1 LQGLAASTAAV
12 VVVYHL
18 ATDIEPALRRL
29 QQSVARLLVVDN
41 HEQGHPALAEL
52 AARLRIECL
61 RAGNVGGLAGAYNRA
76 LAWLQAQDPQ
86 IAQVVFLDED
96 SDPSSLAALL
106 ADDTTAKTLARP
118 DTAAVSPAYRDRAT
132 GLRGRYI
139 RLARFK
145 LEFNPREF
153 SDLRP
158 VAFLINSMTV
168 WRLAALQRIGAFHEG
183 LAIDHVDTEY
193 CLRARQAGLV
203 LYVNGAFEF
212 AHAIGQRRK
221 YRLLGVELQ
230 AGGHS
235 PRRRWMI
242 ARNTVWL
249 ARNWLWREPA
259 FCGLCLSRL
268 AYEAVGITMAEEQAV
283 AKLLALLRG
292 AVSGLFARHP
302 SVRPVLTPAGM
313 TDTPPRP

>member
-1 LQGLAASTAAV
+1 MQGLAASTAAV

-18 ATDIEPALRRL
+18 PTDLAPGLRRL

-52 AARLRIECL
+52 TARLGVEWV
-61 RAGNVGGLAGAYNRA
+61 ANGNEGGLAGAYNRA
-76 LAWLQAQDPQ
+76 LAWLQANAPRL
-86 IAQVVFLDED
+86 AQVVFLDED

-106 ADDTTAKTLARP
+106 ADGTTTTALARP

-139 RLARFK
+139 RLARFR
-145 LEFNPREF
+145 LDFNPREF
-153 SDLRP
+153 DDLRP
-158 VAFLINSMTV
+158 VAFLINSMTI
-168 WRLAALQRIGAFHEG
+168 WRLPALRRIGAFHEG

-212 AHAIGQRRK
+212 AHSIGARRK
-221 YRLLGVELQ
+221 YRILGVELQ

-235 PRRRWMI
+235 PKRRWMI

-249 ARNWLWREPA
+249 ARNWFWREPA
-259 FCGLCLSRL
+259 FCGLCLARL
-268 AYEAVGITMAEEQAV
+268 AYEAIGIIVAEEQAA
-283 AKLLALLRG
+283 AKLWALLRG
-292 AVSGLFARHP
+292 ALSGIVARHP
-302 SVRPVLTPAGM
+302 AY
-313 TDTPPRP
+313 

>member
-1 LQGLAASTAAV
+1 MQGLAASTAAV

-52 AARLRIECL
+52 ATRLRIECL

-76 LAWLQAQDPQ
+76 LAWLAHEPQ

-106 ADDTTAKTLARP
+106 ADDTSAKTLARP

-145 LEFNPREF
+145 LDFSPREF

-168 WRLAALQRIGAFHEG
+168 WRLPALQRIGAFHEG

-249 ARNWLWREPA
+249 ARNWFWREPA
-259 FCGLCLSRL
+259 FCGLCLARL
-268 AYEAVGITMAEEQAV
+268 AYEAVGITLAEEQAA

-302 SVRPVLTPAGM
+302 SGRPVPTPAGM

>member
-1 LQGLAASTAAV
+1 MQGLAASTAAV

-18 ATDIEPALRRL
+18 ATDIEPALRLLKR
-29 QQSVARLLVVDN
+29 SVARLLVVDN
-41 HEQGHPALAEL
+41 HEQAHPQLADL
-52 AARLRIECL
+52 TQRLQVDCL
-61 RAGNVGGLAGAYNRA
+61 SGGNVGGLAGAYNRA
-76 LAWLQAQDPQ
+76 LAWLQGQAPQ
-86 IAQVVFLDED
+86 VAQVVFLDED

-106 ADDTTAKTLARP
+106 TDDTTAKTLARP

-268 AYEAVGITMAEEQAV
+268 AYEAVGITLAEEQAV

-292 AVSGLFARHP
+292 AVSGLFARHS

>member
-18 ATDIEPALRRL
+18 ATDIEPALRQL

-41 HEQGHPALAEL
+41 HEQGHPALADL
-52 AARLRIECL
+52 TARLRIECL
-61 RAGNVGGLAGAYNRA
+61 RAGNAGGLAGAYNRA
-76 LAWLQAQDPQ
+76 LAWLQVHEPQ
-86 IAQVVFLDED
+86 LAQVVFLDED

-106 ADDTTAKTLARP
+106 ADGTTTATLARP
-118 DTAAVSPAYRDRAT
+118 ETAAVSPAYRDRAT

-145 LEFNPREF
+145 LDFNPREF

-193 CLRARQAGLV
+193 CLRARQAGLA

-230 AGGHS
+230 ASGHS

-249 ARNWLWREPA
+249 ARNWFWREPA
-259 FCGLCLSRL
+259 FCGLCLARL
-268 AYEAVGITMAEEQAV
+268 VYEAVGITLAEEQAA

-302 SVRPVLTPAGM
+302 PVRPVPTPAGM